1 MAVGSILPASWKNA
15 NINVGSGVPPKIPG
29 TLCMTA
35 ELRITTAICTWNR
48 SKSLRVTLTSL
59 QQLTIPPGIDWE
71 VLIVNNNCTDDTDE
85 VIEESAGRLPILL
98 LHEKRQGHS
107 HARNCAVTAAKGD
120 YILWTDDDVIVDAY
134 WLVAYVNA
142 IRTWPK
148 AALFGGPIKLKLEGN
163 PPPWLLE
170 MLHEER
176 LASVYAQRDLSSAP
190 VKLNW
195 ENGIIPWGANLCI
208 RMREQQ
214 NFRYKPQLGR
224 YRNQQIRGEE
234 TDVVRTMLESG
245 AEGWWVPDA
254 IVHHVITQDLQT
266 RAHLRRYF
274 IGLGRSY
281 VREIPKDPK
290 PILASLFHAL
300 RLLLSAIKWEL
311 RFQIS
316 RLGKPPK
323 IWFED
328 LRAASIK
335 WGQLFETWR
344 ISPEI

>member
-1 MAVGSILPASWKNA
+1 
-15 NINVGSGVPPKIPG
+15 
-29 TLCMTA
+29 MTA
-35 ELRITTAICTWNR
+35 ELNVTIAICTWNR
-48 SKSLRVTLTSL
+48 SKSLSATLLGL
-59 QQLTIPPGIDWE
+59 QQVTVPPDINWE
-71 VLIVNNNCTDDTDE
+71 VLIVNNNCTDDTDQ
-85 VIEESAGRLPILL
+85 VIGQFAGGLPIRL

-107 HARNCAVTAAKGD
+107 NARNCAVEAAKGD
-120 YILWTDDDVIVDAY
+120 YILWTDDDVIVDCN

-176 LASVYAQRDLSSAP
+176 LASVYAHRDLSSAP
-190 VKLNW
+190 IKLNW
-195 ENGIIPWGANLCI
+195 EKGMNPYGANLCI

-224 YRNQQIRGEE
+224 YKNQLIRGEE
-234 TDVVRTMLESG
+234 TDVVKAMLKSA

-274 IGLGRSY
+274 IGLGRTY
-281 VREIPKDPK
+281 VREGPKDSNPK
-290 PILASLFHAL
+290 LTSFLRAL

-311 RFQIS
+311 RFQVN
-316 RLGKPPK
+316 RLRQPPK
-323 IWFED
+323 IWFQD
-328 LRAASIK
+328 LRSASIR
-335 WGQLFETWR
+335 WGELVEFLRSSSKT
-344 ISPEI
+344 